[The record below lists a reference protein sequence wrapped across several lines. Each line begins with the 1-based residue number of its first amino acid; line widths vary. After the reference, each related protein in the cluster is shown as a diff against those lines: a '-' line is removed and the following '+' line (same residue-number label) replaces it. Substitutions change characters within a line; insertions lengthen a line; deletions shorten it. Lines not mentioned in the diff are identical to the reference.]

1 VFPLAPEPIRNE
13 DGARKNDCGRK
24 AATRLPDDLR
34 REHPHMKAIIVE
46 DGPISLR
53 GSLRFLFTV
62 GMWSPPLS
70 TTLEVIDF
78 RRRAASPVTIM
89 PVGSSSSMSRRA
101 SRISIPLPCE
111 DVWPTIRSTAAPN
124 AGSTCPALP
133 SASPTASAVSR
144 PKAELPE
151 LPGGLVATEAE
162 RRHHSPAAIERGER
176 HQRRQGL
183 LSGCRRPCRRS
194 GSGTSRNTDRIEI
207 MPVNLP
213 G

>member
-1 VFPLAPEPIRNE
+1 MNPRDL
-13 DGARKNDCGRK
+13 RKNQLTGDMDAPFAAPSGSSSPSGCGPRPSP
-24 AATRLPDDLR
+24 RPSRSL
-34 REHPHMKAIIVE
+34 IS
-46 DGPISLR
+46 DGK
-53 GSLRFLFTV
+53 
-62 GMWSPPLS
+62 
-70 TTLEVIDF
+70 
-78 RRRAASPVTIM
+78 AASPVTIM